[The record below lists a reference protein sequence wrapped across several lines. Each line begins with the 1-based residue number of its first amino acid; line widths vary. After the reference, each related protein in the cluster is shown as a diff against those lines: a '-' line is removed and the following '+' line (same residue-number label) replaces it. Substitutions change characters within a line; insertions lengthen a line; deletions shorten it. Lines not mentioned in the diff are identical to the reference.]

1 MFPLHALYKLT
12 KKITAACYA
21 CFTFARYLWLAESD
35 MYLSLGAPNILLIL
49 TVKLIKTESTRKLN
63 NFNFQWTKTLY
74 QNILSH
80 TAFLFTLFRSCR
92 YNYSFNNSI
101 S

>member
-49 TVKLIKTESTRKLN
+49 TVKLI
-63 NFNFQWTKTLY
+63 
-74 QNILSH
+74 
-80 TAFLFTLFRSCR
+80 
-92 YNYSFNNSI
+92 
-101 S
+101 